1 MTVRAKSELSK
12 ALASDRVKVVLAKS
26 NIVGEL
32 QVQVVNHEGKLETV
46 FIPSSTGRAQPRWIN
61 LLDFAPAA
69 EWKRSRS
76 LMAAVRQGHLT
87 VTLQKGTP

>member
-12 ALASDRVKVVLAKS
+12 SLTSDKVTALMAKS

-32 QVQVVNHEGKLETV
+32 QVQVVNREGKLETV
-46 FIPSSTGRAQPRWIN
+46 FIPSSAGRAQPRLVN
-61 LLDFAPAA
+61 LLDFAPAI

-87 VTLQKGTP
+87 VTIQKD

>member
-1 MTVRAKSELSK
+1 MTVRQKSELSK
-12 ALASDRVKVVLAKS
+12 SLLSDKVKKILAKS

-46 FIPSSTGRAQPRWIN
+46 FIPSSTGRQQPKWIN
-61 LLDFAPAA
+61 LLDFAPAS

-87 VTLQKGTP
+87 VTLQKD